1 MGTSN
6 KYAGGTYMKLH
17 RRLYNLEHDIYLKD
31 CTGLN
36 DTQYELACYC
46 KEHDIKQ
53 RRKYTYYYTMTHKT
67 DGLTPE
73 GFCVL
78 YRQKNADK
86 VAKDVLK
93 EMADETTDPVA
104 KHFLNA
110 AASHDVGYEI
120 AVPIVHSVINP
131 TNQTLCE
138 EYNKNSSGISLAEA
152 LDREMHPEKYNR
164 SESDLRKI
172 EKWKK
177 LNPEKAN
184 KKGYFPYPDTL
195 NEDGTKIQEEE
206 YMEKVRQ
213 DAINRHEERVKEK
226 ETLGEALNKK
236 IKDDTVYK
244 IYIKGDDLKQL
255 TDILQTPAMK
265 SQYRVEV
272 IDNRIK
278 IDSIPQKA
286 QNDISDA
293 LRNLGVDEGTL
304 QNLMPQIRRLSAEAS
319 KHARVL
325 SDRDVKETSQNA

>member
-1 MGTSN
+1 MGTN
-6 KYAGGTYMKLH
+6 KNVDHGYMVLAQRFYTAIKSPA
-17 RRLYNLEHDIYLKD
+17 LKD
-31 CTGLN
+31 CKKLN

-86 VAKDVLK
+86 VACTVIDAMMSDSKITEPLRSLEK
-93 EMADETTDPVA
+93 EMATPTPAQMAVG
-104 KHFLNA
+104 KA
-110 AASHDVGYEI
+110 A
-120 AVPIVHSVINP
+120 
-131 TNQTLCE
+131 
-138 EYNKNSSGISLAEA
+138 
-152 LDREMHPEKYNR
+152 
-164 SESDLRKI
+164 
-172 EKWKK
+172 KK
-177 LNPEKAN
+177 LFGKALGVSVQDDYEDAIAWDEYLEMRSPEENKQFMDSICESANPI
-184 KKGYFPYPDTL
+184 L
-195 NEDGTKIQEEE
+195 NEELNSQGILTAKRASEIINDSVERHLN
-206 YMEKVRQ
+206 KVET
-213 DAINRHEERVKEK
+213 HK

-236 IKDDTVYK
+236 IKDNTVYK

-255 TDILQTPAMK
+255 TDILQTPATK

>member
-1 MGTSN
+1 MSTN
-6 KYAGGTYMKLH
+6 KNVDHGYMVLAQRFYTAIKSPA
-17 RRLYNLEHDIYLKD
+17 LKD
-31 CTGLN
+31 CKKLN

-86 VAKDVLK
+86 VACTVIDAMMSDSKITEPLRSLEK
-93 EMADETTDPVA
+93 EMATPTPAQMAVG
-104 KHFLNA
+104 KA
-110 AASHDVGYEI
+110 A
-120 AVPIVHSVINP
+120 
-131 TNQTLCE
+131 
-138 EYNKNSSGISLAEA
+138 
-152 LDREMHPEKYNR
+152 
-164 SESDLRKI
+164 
-172 EKWKK
+172 KK
-177 LNPEKAN
+177 LFGKALGVSVQDDYEDAIAWDEYLEMRSPEENKQFMDSICESANPI
-184 KKGYFPYPDTL
+184 L
-195 NEDGTKIQEEE
+195 NEELNSQGILTAKRASEIINDSVERHLN
-206 YMEKVRQ
+206 KVET
-213 DAINRHEERVKEK
+213 HK
-226 ETLGEALNKK
+226 ETLGDALNKK
-236 IKDDTVYK
+236 IKDNTVYK

-325 SDRDVKETSQNA
+325 SDRDVKETSQND

>member
-86 VAKDVLK
+86 VACTVIDAMMSDSKITEPLRSLEK
-93 EMADETTDPVA
+93 EMATPTPAQMAVG
-104 KHFLNA
+104 KA
-110 AASHDVGYEI
+110 A
-120 AVPIVHSVINP
+120 
-131 TNQTLCE
+131 
-138 EYNKNSSGISLAEA
+138 
-152 LDREMHPEKYNR
+152 
-164 SESDLRKI
+164 
-172 EKWKK
+172 KK
-177 LNPEKAN
+177 LFGKALGVSVQDDYEDAIAWDEYLEMRSPEENKQFMDSICESANPI
-184 KKGYFPYPDTL
+184 L
-195 NEDGTKIQEEE
+195 NEELNSQGILTAKRASEIINDSVERHLN
-206 YMEKVRQ
+206 KVET
-213 DAINRHEERVKEK
+213 HK
-226 ETLGEALNKK
+226 ETLGDALNKK
-236 IKDDTVYK
+236 IKDNTVYK

>member
-86 VAKDVLK
+86 VACTVIDAMMSDSKITEPLRSLEK
-93 EMADETTDPVA
+93 EMATPTPAQMAVG
-104 KHFLNA
+104 KA
-110 AASHDVGYEI
+110 A
-120 AVPIVHSVINP
+120 
-131 TNQTLCE
+131 
-138 EYNKNSSGISLAEA
+138 
-152 LDREMHPEKYNR
+152 
-164 SESDLRKI
+164 
-172 EKWKK
+172 KK
-177 LNPEKAN
+177 LFGKALGVSVQDDYEDAIAWDEYLEMRSPEENKQFMVSICESANPI
-184 KKGYFPYPDTL
+184 L
-195 NEDGTKIQEEE
+195 NEELNSQGILTAKRASEIINDSVERHLN
-206 YMEKVRQ
+206 KVET
-213 DAINRHEERVKEK
+213 HK
-226 ETLGEALNKK
+226 ETLGDALNKK
-236 IKDDTVYK
+236 IKDNTVYK